1 MNIIIKEKD
10 IITAA
15 NESMDAFIN
24 VFYDATMNAVGGTL
38 TAENMAEL
46 NADQITLIAYIS
58 MREEVMDGGFVQL
71 IHNGYGGFIYEN
83 PFAKMLKTWGLRD
96 LSKIIFATGKLYR
109 EHREAI
115 EQDCN
120 DDEFMALFE
129 RFPEFD
135 DYDDAFVEGEEQ
147 WTESIAHY
155 IDENISKFASIEK

>member
-71 IHNGYGGFIYEN
+71 IHNGYGGFIYDN

-96 LSKIIFATGKLYR
+96 LSKIIFTTGKLYR
-109 EHREAI
+109 EHKEVI
-115 EQDCN
+115 EKDCN

>member
-46 NADQITLIAYIS
+46 NADQITLIAYVS

-71 IHNGYGGFIYEN
+71 IHNGYGGFIYDN

-109 EHREAI
+109 EHKEVI

-155 IDENISKFASIEK
+155 IDENISKFARIEK

>member
-24 VFYDATMNAVGGTL
+24 VFYDATMSAVGGTL

-46 NADQITLIAYIS
+46 NADQITLIAYVS

-71 IHNGYGGFIYEN
+71 IHNGYGGFIYDN

-109 EHREAI
+109 EHKEVI